1 VGGKDRKIKIGVGGK
16 YFVINYLCGILDLK
30 STNSV
35 TINVNGVGY
44 IVSIPTFS
52 FSKLPERGSFVKIY
66 VVETVAG
73 MYGGVIH
80 LYGFLTKEE
89 RDMYIL
95 IKNEV
100 PTTGAKK
107 AMEYIDKISKSFAD
121 FETAIITENSSIL
134 NSIFGFTKKTA
145 DKLIAA
151 LKEKI
156 LTINAIEKEKLLNI
170 KINKN
175 MIVSEA
181 IEALTALG
189 YKQQQAR
196 ITVDKI
202 YEYNKNITL
211 EDLIKKSLQDL

>member
-1 VGGKDRKIKIGVGGK
+1 MID
-16 YFVINYLCGILDLK
+16 YLCGTLDSK
-30 STNSV
+30 STNSATV
-35 TINVNGVGY
+35 DVNGVGY
-44 IVSIPTFS
+44 MISITIS
-52 FSKLPERGSFVKIY
+52 NFSKLPEIGKSVKIY

-73 MYGGVIH
+73 MYNGITH

-89 RDMYIL
+89 RDMYVL

-100 PTTGAKK
+100 PAIGAKK

-121 FETAIITENSSIL
+121 FKTAVITKNSSML

-145 DKLIAA
+145 EKLIAA

-156 LTINAIEKEKLLNI
+156 IPENVVREEKWLGV
-170 KINKN
+170 KINEST
-175 MIVSEA
+175 IVSEA

-196 ITVDKI
+196 RIVDEI
-202 YEYNKNITL
+202 YGHNKNITL
-211 EDLIKKSLQDL
+211 EDLIKKSLRNL

>member
-1 VGGKDRKIKIGVGGK
+1 MID
-16 YFVINYLCGILDLK
+16 YLCGTLDSK
-30 STNSV
+30 SINSATV
-35 TINVNGVGY
+35 DVNGVGY
-44 IVSIPTFS
+44 MISIPVS
-52 FSKLPERGSFVKIY
+52 NFSKLPEIGKSVKIY

-73 MYGGVIH
+73 MYNGVTH

-100 PTTGAKK
+100 PATGAKK

-121 FETAIITENSSIL
+121 FKTAVITKNSSML
-134 NSIFGFTKKTA
+134 NNIFGFTKKTA
-145 DKLIAA
+145 EKLIAA

-156 LTINAIEKEKLLNI
+156 IAENLVREEKWMGV
-170 KINKN
+170 KINEFT
-175 MIVSEA
+175 IASEA
-181 IEALTALG
+181 IEALAALG

-196 ITVDKI
+196 RTVDKI
-202 YEYNKNITL
+202 YGQNNNITL